1 MQPANAKTSKAVT
14 AIARVVVWYKASRAN
29 FAAHTYANERRP
41 RTDAVQPANA
51 SKNCAKSVYNF
62 KKNGTLNVP
71 FPWSVVISRDPSGVD
86 NPGHPFIMTVGCVAG
101 DEESYDVFGE
111 LLDDVI
117 EKRHGGYKKVKKT
130 VSCIKIH

>member
-1 MQPANAKTSKAVT
+1 MQTKSK
-14 AIARVVVWYKASRAN
+14 
-29 FAAHTYANERRP
+29 RP
-41 RTDAVQPANA
+41 RTDDAVRKVRILHLRIQETAQKA
-51 SKNCAKSVYNF
+51 FIISKKR
-62 KKNGTLNVP
+62 TLNVP

-117 EKRHGGYKKVKKT
+117 EKRHGGYKKVKKQILCVMYQVT
-130 VSCIKIH
+130 IIH